1 MSTFFMVTYINK
13 NNGAVV
19 GSHLRPI
26 FPAIVMVELEMRI
39 IPTVTVRISHWR
51 SCVDYKFVFIKKDC
65 VAHVLAL
72 LNSFYRNT
80 QYMN

>member
-1 MSTFFMVTYINK
+1 MVTYINK
-13 NNGAVV
+13 YDGAVV
-19 GSHLRPI
+19 GSHLRRI
-26 FPAIVMVELEMRI
+26 FSAIFMVELEMRI